1 MKGSFISSSRAN
13 MINGKQ
19 KASVLPDPVN
29 AIPIKSRP
37 ENLDEVVK
45 KKDSKK
51 LVTYA
56 AGIPCN

>member
-1 MKGSFISSSRAN
+1 

-37 ENLDEVVK
+37 ENLDEAVK
-45 KKDSKK
+45 KNDSKK